1 MVGLFAIPQ
10 VLSMIEKKQLD
21 TDQFQ
26 MEKKSV
32 VQSIIFN
39 ISRIKALVVGSVS
52 GVIIG
57 KALYEKKVNLID
69 VFKIIGN

>member
-1 MVGLFAIPQ
+1 MLSGMNFHEMKKILNITSIPLIASGG
-10 VLSMIEKKQLD
+10 VTSISDIRELTKIS
-21 TDQFQ
+21 DQ
-26 MEKKSV
+26 
-32 VQSIIFN
+32 
-39 ISRIKALVVGSVS
+39 GVS